1 MDVSRVCAWLCGN
14 VAHSVATVNVS
25 SHPVTRRESKSQL
38 WPARHACR
46 PVDGF
51 EWVVP
56 YDSSVCL
63 LALVGVLR
71 DTLQVT
77 LYSNSNQITPLLVTA
92 SFTYRMLAPVLLASL
107 DLVVTADAVSV
118 LERAGLDMAVDHEG
132 KLRVAKVVRIHDWQ
146 AICRNSE
153 VVVPLDLVEALL
165 SDGCLTCVD
174 VVLHVLPA
182 QIGITPRDMSK
193 VRIKNRIV
201 IRLLV
206 AVFPE
211 IEFA

>member
-25 SHPVTRRESKSQL
+25 SDPVTRRESKSQL
-38 WPARHACR
+38 WPPRHACR

-77 LYSNSNQITPLLVTA
+77 
-92 SFTYRMLAPVLLASL
+92 RMLAPVLLASL
-107 DLVVTADAVSV
+107 NLVVTADAVSV

-182 QIGITPRDMSK
+182 QIGITSRDMSK
-193 VRIKNRIV
+193 VRIKNIIV
-201 IRLLV
+201 LHQLIIMLV
-206 AVFPE
+206 VDVFPE
-211 IEFA
+211 IEFT